1 MEFRQ
6 FRYILT
12 VAQEGSISRAAQKL
26 YISQPS
32 LSQSIAGIEKKLGA
46 PLFDRSLTPLR
57 PTPLG
62 ELYLDTARR
71 ILTLD
76 EEFQQRADDMLQRS
90 AGHIIIGSSPFR
102 STYLLSRFLPAF
114 QRQYPSITVELLE
127 NTTRQL
133 EELAL
138 AGQTDVILSLQPIDT
153 SHFMTENLFAE
164 DLLLAL
170 PPMHP
175 LSQHYSLPHTPA
187 QPLPQLPLA
196 ALKDTPFITMHPEQ
210 KLHSQLYALCHEA
223 GFTPQSLLE
232 TRSLETAL
240 SLSGAGLGAA
250 LLPAPLIEGF
260 RPQEPPC
267 YAAIDTHPQRQVVIA
282 WRRNRYLSHAAR
294 TFVGKLKAYCQ
305 QQ

>member
-6 FRYILT
+6 FRYILA

-32 LSQSIAGIEKKLGA
+32 LSQSIAGIEKKIGA
-46 PLFDRSLTPLR
+46 PLFDRSITPLH

-71 ILTLD
+71 ILALD
-76 EEFQQRADDMLQRS
+76 EEFQQRADDMLHRS

-102 STYLLSRFLPAF
+102 STYLLAQFLPAF
-114 QRQYPSITVELLE
+114 KQQYPSITIELLE

-133 EELAL
+133 EKLAL

-170 PPMHP
+170 PPAHP

-187 QPLPQLPLA
+187 AVLPQLPLA

-210 KLHSQLYALCHEA
+210 KLHSQLHALCHAA
-223 GFTPQSLLE
+223 GFTPQSVLE

-250 LLPAPLIEGF
+250 LLPAPLVKGF
-260 RPQEPPC
+260 HPQKSPC
-267 YAAIDTHPQRQVVIA
+267 YAAIDAQPTRQVVIA

-294 TFVGKLKAYCQ
+294 TFIGKLKAYCQ